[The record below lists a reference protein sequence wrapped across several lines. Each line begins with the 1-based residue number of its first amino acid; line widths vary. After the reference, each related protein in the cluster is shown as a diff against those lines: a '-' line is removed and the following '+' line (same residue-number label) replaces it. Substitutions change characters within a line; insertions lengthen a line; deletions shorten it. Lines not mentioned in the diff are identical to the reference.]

1 MNQQALHDI
10 GFTDVLEQIAGYTRM
25 ERGKET
31 VLRMQPVFNK
41 DQIEHKMIE
50 VQEAIE
56 VLKRSGSVPIHVV
69 DDIAQM
75 LTQAK
80 KGLFIRAD
88 QMTRIVSFLEHCGK
102 LKRFMN
108 DKLDI
113 APLVSSY
120 AFSIDDLSM
129 LEEELGQA
137 IRNGQVDDYASKEL
151 SYLRRQK
158 KMALERLK
166 NKVEHLASGGKYKSY
181 LQDKMVS
188 TRQGR
193 YVLSIKKE
201 YRNKVNGTVLDTSAS
216 GSTLFIEPA
225 EVGDIQEEVS
235 MYTYAEEAE
244 VERILFALTESVLA
258 QEHTIHIAMDVMH
271 EYDVL
276 FAKAKYC
283 QDING
288 IKPHLSAERKMNLI
302 RAKHPALGE
311 KAVPLSLTFGGEVD
325 RALVITGPNTGG
337 KTVTLKT
344 VGLLTAMAQ
353 AGLLIPA
360 EKGSQVGIFQ
370 SLFVDIGDGQSIEDN
385 LSTFSSRLV
394 SIIQILR
401 DANDRSLIL
410 MDELGSGTD
419 PNEGMGLA
427 ITILNQLYKKGSTLL
442 ATTHYSE
449 MKTFA
454 DTTDGFINGSM
465 EFDLESLQPTYR
477 LLIGESGKSQAFE
490 IALKLGLH
498 PSIVDEAH
506 HISYGH
512 EGSYVGRFS
521 QETLQADEFRKQV
534 IVNRHANKQK
544 KRQVQDVKQFQQ
556 GDNVTVQASNETAI
570 VYKGPDDKGNYIV
583 QIKDEKRTINH
594 KRLNLHISAAELYPA
609 DYDFD
614 IIFKSKDYRKVK
626 NDQNRKHMDGVWL
639 EEEE

>member
-1 MNQQALHDI
+1 M
-10 GFTDVLEQIAGYTRM
+10 
-25 ERGKET
+25 
-31 VLRMQPVFNK
+31 
-41 DQIEHKMIE
+41 
-50 VQEAIE
+50 
-56 VLKRSGSVPIHVV
+56 
-69 DDIAQM
+69 
-75 LTQAK
+75 
-80 KGLFIRAD
+80 
-88 QMTRIVSFLEHCGK
+88 
-102 LKRFMN
+102 
-108 DKLDI
+108 
-113 APLVSSY
+113 
-120 AFSIDDLSM
+120 
-129 LEEELGQA
+129 
-137 IRNGQVDDYASKEL
+137 DDYASKEL

-544 KRQVQDVKQFQQ
+544 KRQVQNVKQFQQ
-556 GDNVTVQASNETAI
+556 GDNVTVQASNETGI

>member
-75 LTQAK
+75 LPQAK

-88 QMTRIVSFLEHCGK
+88 QMTRIISFLEHCGK

-108 DKLDI
+108 DKQEI

-151 SYLRRQK
+151 GYLRRQK

-235 MYTYAEEAE
+235 MYTYAEETE

-401 DANDRSLIL
+401 DANDRSLLL

-465 EFDLESLQPTYR
+465 EFDLQSLQPTYR

-512 EGSYVGRFS
+512 EGSYQNRFS

-570 VYKGPDDKGNYIV
+570 VYKGPDDKGNYVV

-594 KRLNLHISAAELYPA
+594 KRLTLHIPAADLYPA
-609 DYDFD
+609 NYDFD

>member
-31 VLRMQPVFNK
+31 VLRMEPVFNK

-108 DKLDI
+108 DKLEI

-151 SYLRRQK
+151 GYLRRQK

-283 QDING
+283 QEING
-288 IKPHLSAERKMNLI
+288 IKPHLSAERKMNLMH
-302 RAKHPALGE
+302 AKHPALGE

-344 VGLLTAMAQ
+344 VGLLTVMAQ

-454 DTTDGFINGSM
+454 DTTEGFINGSM

-521 QETLQADEFRKQV
+521 QETLQGDEFRKQV

-544 KRQVQDVKQFQQ
+544 SRQSQEVKQFQQ

-594 KRLNLHISAAELYPA
+594 KRLTLHISAAELYPA

-639 EEEE
+639 EEEK

>member
-1 MNQQALHDI
+1 MKQQTLEAI
-10 GFTDVLEQIAGYTRM
+10 GFYDVLKDIAEQTRM
-25 ERGKET
+25 DRARET
-31 VLRMQPVFNK
+31 ILRMTPLVNQS
-41 DQIEHKMIE
+41 QMTHKMTEIE
-50 VQEAIE
+50 EAMRI
-56 VLKRSGSVPIHVV
+56 LTRSGSVPIHVV

-75 LTQAK
+75 IMQAK

-88 QMTRIVSFLEHCGK
+88 QFTRVISFLEHCSK

-108 DKLDI
+108 DKQEI
-113 APLVSSY
+113 APLISSY
-120 AFSIDDLSM
+120 AFSIDDLSSV
-129 LEEELGQA
+129 EEQLTSA
-137 IRNGQVDDYASKEL
+137 IRNGQVDEYASKEL

-158 KMALERLK
+158 KVALERLK
-166 NKVEHLASGGKYKSY
+166 TKVEHLASGGKYKSF

-225 EVGDIQEEVS
+225 EVSDIQEEVS

-244 VERILFALTESVLA
+244 VERILFELTEALLA
-258 QEHTIHIAMDVMH
+258 QEQTISIAMDVMH

-283 QDING
+283 REIEG
-288 IKPHLSAERKMNLI
+288 IKPSLSNDRTIKLV
-302 RAKHPALGE
+302 RARHPALGQ
-311 KAVPLSLTFGGEVD
+311 KAVPLTLTFGGAVD

-360 EKGSQVGIFQ
+360 EKGSQIGIFQ
-370 SLFVDIGDGQSIEDN
+370 SIFVDIGDGQSIEDN
-385 LSTFSSRLV
+385 LSTFSSRMV
-394 SIIQILR
+394 SIIEILR
-401 DANDRSLIL
+401 EANDRSLVL
-410 MDELGSGTD
+410 LDELGSGTD

-427 ITILNQLYKKGSTLL
+427 ITILNQLYKKGSTLF

-454 DTTDGFINGSM
+454 DDTDGFINGSM
-465 EFDLESLQPTYR
+465 EFDVESLQPTYR

-498 PSIVDEAH
+498 PSIVEEAH
-506 HISYGH
+506 QLSYGQKR
-512 EGSYVGRFS
+512 SYQDRFS
-521 QETLQADEFRKQV
+521 AEALQSDAFRKQV
-534 IVNRHANKQK
+534 IFNRHANKQK
-544 KRQVQDVKQFQQ
+544 KTLSSDVEVFQQ
-556 GDNVTVQASNETAI
+556 GDNVTIQATNETAI
-570 VYKGPDDKGNYIV
+570 IYKGPDEKGNYIV
-583 QIKDEKRTINH
+583 QVKDDKRIINH
-594 KRLNLHISAAELYPA
+594 KRLTLHISAEELYPA

-614 IIFKSKDYRKVK
+614 IIFKSKTYRKVK
-626 NDQNRKHMDGVWL
+626 NDQSRKHLDGIWL
-639 EEEE
+639 EEE